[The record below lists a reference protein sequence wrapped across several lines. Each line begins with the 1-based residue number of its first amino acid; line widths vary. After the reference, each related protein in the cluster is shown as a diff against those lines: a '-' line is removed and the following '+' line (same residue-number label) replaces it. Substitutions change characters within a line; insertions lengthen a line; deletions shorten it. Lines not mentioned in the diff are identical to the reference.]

1 VVFTLIAIL
10 ALLLGLLRLRAIP
23 FAQWLHLKPEIWYS
37 ASIPAKIFSE
47 VQLMMTVEQIK
58 KRLEDA
64 NLKRVAEN
72 AGVHPATVYRFMQD
86 ESKPLYETVKAL
98 SDYLTR
104 QEAAAHG

>member
-1 VVFTLIAIL
+1 M
-10 ALLLGLLRLRAIP
+10 
-23 FAQWLHLKPEIWYS
+23 HHKPEIGYS
-37 ASIPAKIFSE
+37 ASTSANIFFK
-47 VQLMMTVEQIK
+47 VQIMMTVEQIK

-86 ESKPLYETVKAL
+86 ESKPLYDTVKAL

-104 QEAAAHG
+104 QEATVNG